1 MAPITINGIT
11 VDPAAQRRVLAD
23 AGLEAADASN
33 SDHLL
38 IQTSEP
44 LRAADRA
51 SLTDLGVQVQEY
63 VSENTYLAQ
72 YPGSDLAAIR
82 ALPFVTWADVYLR
95 VFKIAP
101 TLLPQGIDPGNLA
114 RLADTTPNPS
124 RVPTRVDVLLH
135 PGIEPT
141 TDFVAQVAAAA
152 RIEPSAVIVTPTKVR
167 VTTQAGQLPAIAA
180 LDEVREI
187 HAVPPRQLFN
197 NVARQ
202 ILDADVLV
210 NGTTYDGDGEIVAV
224 ADTGFDLGDPANAHP
239 AFTGRVLGL
248 HPLGR
253 TAPAKTDDPHGHGT
267 HVAGSVLGDGNS
279 PTMGGAIRGTAP
291 GAQLILQSL
300 LDSAGGLGG
309 IPADLNDLFQQTYD
323 EGARV
328 HTNSWGL
335 PGIHLPYDASSREI
349 DEFVWKHQD
358 QVICFAAGND
368 GTDGD
373 RDGAVDANSVGSQ
386 SAAKNCI
393 TVGASESLR
402 PTFKPSYGTYWPS
415 DFPTPPISRDRQADN
430 AGGMVAFSSRGPT
443 LEGRIKPD
451 VVAPGTCILST
462 LSRAASMSSDFGVS
476 TDPLF
481 FFDSGTSMATP
492 LVAGCAAVLRQTL
505 VRNGFGSPSAA
516 LIKALLI
523 NGAIDLAGQYNPTEA
538 GASPNNNSGWGR
550 VDLAGS
556 VIIPGPGDPDGGF
569 GEGGPLSEGQEDGIG
584 VTIPERGKPKHQAD
598 DDDDDDDAQP
608 VPAAVGATLK
618 VTLVWSDPPGAQL
631 QNDLDLIVVA
641 SDGTERHGNMGTG
654 SGFDRTNNVEQV
666 IWPNMPPGDAK
677 IVFRAFR
684 ITQFAQPYAYVWRIS

>member
-11 VDPAAQRRVLAD
+11 VDPEAQRPMLAA
-23 AGLEAADASN
+23 AGLEAPDAAG

-38 IQTSEP
+38 IQTTEP
-44 LRAADRA
+44 LRAAQRRTLA
-51 SLTDLGVQVQEY
+51 DLGVDVQEY
-63 VSENTYLAQ
+63 VSENTYLAR
-72 YPGSDLAAIR
+72 YPESDLDAIR

-95 VFKIAP
+95 VFKIPP
-101 TLLPQGIDPGNLA
+101 TLLPRGIDPGNLMA
-114 RLADTTPNPS
+114 LADESPNPN
-124 RVPTRVDVLLH
+124 RVLNRVDVLLH
-135 PGIEPT
+135 PGVEPT
-141 TDFVAQVAAAA
+141 QELVDRMAAAA
-152 RIEPSAVIVTPTKVR
+152 RVEPSAVIVTPTKVR
-167 VTTQAGQLPAIAA
+167 VTTQAGQLASIAA

-187 HAVPPRQLFN
+187 HDVPRRQLFN
-197 NVARQ
+197 NVARP
-202 ILDADVLV
+202 ILDAEVQV
-210 NGTTYDGDGEIVAV
+210 SGTTYDGAGELVAV
-224 ADTGFDLGDPANAHP
+224 ADTGFDLGDPNNTHP
-239 AFTGRVLGL
+239 AFTGRVVKLI
-248 HPLGR
+248 PLGR
-253 TAPAKTDDPHGHGT
+253 TSPAKTDDPHGHGT
-267 HVAGSVLGDGNS
+267 HVSGSVLGDGNS
-279 PTMGGAIRGTAP
+279 ATMGGAIRGTAP
-291 GAQLILQSL
+291 GAKLILQSL
-300 LDSAGGLGG
+300 LDPSGGLGG

-349 DEFVWKHQD
+349 DEFVWNHQD

-373 RDGAVDANSVGSQ
+373 RDGVVDTNSIGSQ

-402 PTFKPSYGTYWPS
+402 PNFKPSYGTYWPS
-415 DFPTPPISRDRQADN
+415 DFPQPPISRDRQADN
-430 AGGMVAFSSRGPT
+430 SDGMVAFSSRGPT

-462 LSRAASMSSDFGVS
+462 LSRAAAMSNVFGVS

-492 LVAGCAAVLRQTL
+492 LVAGCATVLRQTL
-505 VRNGFGSPSAA
+505 VQNGFAAPSGA
-516 LIKALLI
+516 LIKGLLI
-523 NGAIDLAGQYNPTEA
+523 NGAVALAGQYNPTEA

-569 GEGGPLSEGQEDGIG
+569 GDGDPLQEGEEGGIT
-584 VTIPERGKPKHQAD
+584 VTIPERGKPKRAGD
-598 DDDDDDDAQP
+598 GGAEP
-608 VPAAVGATLK
+608 EPAGPGSATLK

-631 QNDLDLIVVA
+631 QNDLDLIVIA

-654 SGFDRTNNVEQV
+654 DGFDRANNVEQV
-666 IWPNMPPGDAK
+666 LWTNMPPGDAK
-677 IVFRAFR
+677 IIFRAFR

>member
-11 VDPAAQRRVLAD
+11 VDPQAQRPALAA
-23 AGLEAADASN
+23 AGLEAADASG

-44 LRAADRA
+44 LRSADRQ
-51 SLTDLGVQVQEY
+51 SLADLDVQVQEY
-63 VSENTYLAQ
+63 VSENTYLAR
-72 YPGSDLAAIR
+72 YPGTDLAAIR
-82 ALPFVTWADVYLR
+82 ALPFVAWADVYLR
-95 VFKIAP
+95 VFKIPP
-101 TLLPQGIDPGNLA
+101 TLLPRGVDPGNLA
-114 RLADTTPNPS
+114 MLADDSPNPN
-124 RVPTRVDVLLH
+124 RVLSRVDVLLH
-135 PGIEPT
+135 PAVEPT
-141 TDFVAQVAAAA
+141 TDLVAQVAAAA
-152 RIEPSAVIVTPTKVR
+152 RVEPSAVIVTPTKLR
-167 VTTQAGQLPAIAA
+167 ITTQTGQLPGIAA

-187 HAVPPRQLFN
+187 HAVPRRQLFN

-210 NGTTYDGDGEIVAV
+210 NGTSYDGSDELVAV
-224 ADTGFDLGDPANAHP
+224 ADTGFDLGDPNNPHP
-239 AFTGRVLGL
+239 AFTGRIVAL
-248 HPLGR
+248 HALGR
-253 TAPAKTDDPHGHGT
+253 TSPDKADDPHGHGT

-279 PTMGGAIRGTAP
+279 ATMGGAIRGTAP
-291 GAQLILQSL
+291 GAKLILQSV
-300 LDSAGGLGG
+300 LDSGGGLGG
-309 IPADLNDLFQQTYD
+309 IPTDLNDLFQQTYD

-335 PGIHLPYDASSREI
+335 PGVHLPYDASSREI

-373 RDGAVDANSVGSQ
+373 SDGVVDTNGIGSQ

-402 PTFKPSYGTYWPS
+402 PNFRPSYGRYWPG
-415 DFPTPPISRDRQADN
+415 DFPQPPLNPDRQADN
-430 AGGMVAFSSRGPT
+430 QDGMVAFSSRGPT

-462 LSRAASMSSDFGVS
+462 LSRAASMSSVFGVS

-505 VRNGFGSPSAA
+505 VQNGFTTPSAA
-516 LIKALLI
+516 LIKGLLI
-523 NGAIDLAGQYNPTEA
+523 NGAVELAGQYNPTEA
-538 GASPNNNSGWGR
+538 GSSPNDNSGWGR

-569 GEGGPLSEGQEDGIG
+569 GDGGPLEEGQEDGIT
-584 VTIPERGKPKHQAD
+584 VTIPERPDGHAG
-598 DDDDDDDAQP
+598 
-608 VPAAVGATLK
+608 PAPMAPGGAVLK

-654 SGFDRTNNVEQV
+654 DGFDRVNNVEQV
-666 IWPNMPPGDAK
+666 VWENMPPGDAK
-677 IVFRAFR
+677 IVVRAFR

>member
-11 VDPAAQRRVLAD
+11 VDPEAQQPLLAAV
-23 AGLEAADASN
+23 GLEAADAAG

-38 IQTSEP
+38 IQTAEP
-44 LRAADRA
+44 LRAADRQ

-63 VSENTYLAQ
+63 VSANTYLAE
-72 YPGSDLAAIR
+72 YPGTDLGPIR
-82 ALPFVTWADVYLR
+82 ALPFVTWADIYLR
-95 VFKIAP
+95 VFKIPP
-101 TLLPQGIDPGNLA
+101 TLLAPGVDPGNLA
-114 RLADTTPNPS
+114 MLADASPNPN
-124 RVPTRVDVLLH
+124 RVPSRVDVLLH
-135 PGIEPT
+135 LGVAPT
-141 TDFVAQVAAAA
+141 EALVARVAAAA
-152 RIEPSAVIVTPTKVR
+152 RVDPSAVTVTPTKLR
-167 VTTQAGQLPAIAA
+167 VLTQTGLLADVAA

-210 NGTTYDGDGEIVAV
+210 NGTTYDGAGEIVAV
-224 ADTGFDLGDPANAHP
+224 ADTGFDLGDPVNPHP
-239 AFTGRVLGL
+239 AFTGRVAKL
-248 HPLGR
+248 HALGR
-253 TAPAKTDDPHGHGT
+253 TAPDKVDDPHGHGT

-291 GAQLILQSL
+291 RATLILQSL
-300 LDSAGGLGG
+300 LDAGGGLGG
-309 IPADLNDLFQQTYD
+309 IPVDLNDLFQQTYD

-335 PGIHLPYDASSREI
+335 PGVHLPYDPSSREI
-349 DEFVWKHQD
+349 DEFVWNHQD

-368 GTDGD
+368 GTDANANGV
-373 RDGAVDANSVGSQ
+373 VDANSIGSQ

-402 PTFKPSYGTYWPS
+402 PKFEPSYGTYWPG
-415 DFPTPPISRDRQADN
+415 DFPKAPIRRDRQAN
-430 AGGMVAFSSRGPT
+430 NSAGMVAFSSRGPT

-462 LSRAASMSSDFGVS
+462 LSRAASMASTFGVS
-476 TDPLF
+476 SDPLF

-505 VRNGFGSPSAA
+505 VKNGFTTPSAA
-516 LIKALLI
+516 LIKGLLI
-523 NGAIDLAGQYNPTEA
+523 NGAVDLAGQYVPSEA
-538 GASPNNNSGWGR
+538 GTSPNNDSGWGR

-569 GEGGPLSEGQEDGIG
+569 GDGGPLKEGEEDGIT
-584 VTIPERGKPKHQAD
+584 VTIPKRGKPRKRPGGAE
-598 DDDDDDDAQP
+598 
-608 VPAAVGATLK
+608 PAAGGATLK
-618 VTLVWSDPPGAQL
+618 VTLVWSDPPGAAL

-654 SGFDRTNNVEQV
+654 AGFDRANNVEQV
-666 IWPNMPPGDAK
+666 LWHNMPPGEAK

>member
-11 VDPAAQRRVLAD
+11 VDPEAQQPLLAAVGLA
-23 AGLEAADASN
+23 AADAAG

-38 IQTSEP
+38 IQTAEP
-44 LRAADRA
+44 LRAADRQ

-63 VSENTYLAQ
+63 VSANTYLAE
-72 YPGSDLAAIR
+72 YPGTDLGPIR
-82 ALPFVTWADVYLR
+82 ALPFVTWADIYLR
-95 VFKIAP
+95 VFKIPP
-101 TLLPQGIDPGNLA
+101 TLLAPGVDPGNLA
-114 RLADTTPNPS
+114 MLADASPNPN
-124 RVPTRVDVLLH
+124 RVPSRVDVLLH
-135 PGIEPT
+135 PGVAPT
-141 TDFVAQVAAAA
+141 EALVARVAAAA
-152 RIEPSAVIVTPTKVR
+152 RVDPSAVTVTPTKLR
-167 VTTQAGQLPAIAA
+167 VLTQTGLLADVAA

-210 NGTTYDGDGEIVAV
+210 NGTTYDGAGEIVAV
-224 ADTGFDLGDPANAHP
+224 ADTGFDLGDPVNPHP
-239 AFTGRVLGL
+239 AFTGRVAKL
-248 HPLGR
+248 HALGR
-253 TAPAKTDDPHGHGT
+253 TAPDKVDDPHGHGT

-291 GAQLILQSL
+291 RATLILQSL
-300 LDSAGGLGG
+300 LDAGGGLGG
-309 IPADLNDLFQQTYD
+309 IPVDLNDLFQQTYD

-335 PGIHLPYDASSREI
+335 PGVHLPYDPSSREI
-349 DEFVWKHQD
+349 DEFVWNHQD

-368 GTDGD
+368 GTDANANGV
-373 RDGAVDANSVGSQ
+373 VDANSIGSQ

-402 PTFKPSYGTYWPS
+402 PKFEPSYGTYWPG
-415 DFPTPPISRDRQADN
+415 DFPKAPIRRDRQAN
-430 AGGMVAFSSRGPT
+430 NSAGMVAFSSRGPT

-462 LSRAASMSSDFGVS
+462 LSRAASMSSTFGVS
-476 TDPLF
+476 SDPLF

-505 VRNGFGSPSAA
+505 VKNGFTTPSAA
-516 LIKALLI
+516 LIKGLLI
-523 NGAIDLAGQYNPTEA
+523 NGAVDLAGQYVPSEA
-538 GASPNNNSGWGR
+538 GTSPNNDSGWGR

-569 GEGGPLSEGQEDGIG
+569 GDGGPLKEGEEDGIT
-584 VTIPERGKPKHQAD
+584 VTIPKRGKPRKRPGGAE
-598 DDDDDDDAQP
+598 
-608 VPAAVGATLK
+608 PAAGGATLK
-618 VTLVWSDPPGAQL
+618 VTLVWSDPPGAAL

-641 SDGTERHGNMGTG
+641 SDGTERHGNMGIG
-654 SGFDRTNNVEQV
+654 AGFDRANNVEQV
-666 IWPNMPPGDAK
+666 LWHNMPPGEAK